1 MTRPKALKC
10 LPIGLALLL
19 SGCPQK
25 APTGPG
31 PSSSAT
37 TAGPVAASPAQ
48 GQSMPTPLAVAL
60 DNALKPLPDKE
71 GRFPVLTQKSTVN
84 MVTSEGTIVLEVY
97 PEAAPNAVARFLELV
112 ESGFY
117 NDIPVSRVVK
127 VPAPFVAQFG
137 INWRKP
143 HNAWEK
149 KTFKDDSSL
158 FSLERGTLC
167 FAKADIDQ
175 NGTQVFINLRENN
188 ALAVPELNFTAFGK
202 VVKGME
208 IVDRFPT
215 VGEADEGLNQY
226 RLWTGGEAYLE
237 SLTTKPAMI
246 EKMTVVKP
254 K

>member
-1 MTRPKALKC
+1 MTRALKC

-25 APTGPG
+25 APTGPEASVT
-31 PSSSAT
+31 PS

-48 GQSMPTPLAVAL
+48 DRATPLAVAL
-60 DNALKPLPDKE
+60 DDALKPLPDKD
-71 GRFPVLTQKSTVN
+71 GRFPILTQKRTIN
-84 MVTSEGTIVLEVY
+84 MVTNEGTVVLEVY

-149 KTFKDDSSL
+149 KTFKDDPSL

-175 NGTQVFINLRENN
+175 NSTQVFINLRENN
-188 ALAVPELNFTAFGK
+188 ALAAPEMNFTAFGK

-208 IVDRFPT
+208 IVDRFPA
-215 VGEADEGLNQY
+215 VGEPDEGLNQY
-226 RLWTGGEAYLE
+226 RLWTSGESYLE
-237 SLTTKPAMI
+237 SLSTKPAMI